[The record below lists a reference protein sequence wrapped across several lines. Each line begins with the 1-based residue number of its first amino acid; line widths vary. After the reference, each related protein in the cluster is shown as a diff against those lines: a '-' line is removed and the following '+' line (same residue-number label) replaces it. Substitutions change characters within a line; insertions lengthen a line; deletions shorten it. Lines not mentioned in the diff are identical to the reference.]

1 MVSVTPVI
9 KYAVMRNS
17 VQDNVLLVKHRGSL
31 YIRVMVTD
39 RICKTCRFSHAH
51 TDAAVSATFKF
62 CWWTDLSLTL
72 VVSIYELCF
81 HFQAV
86 LCMDLI
92 SFFLFLLTYF
102 PSHLEISS
110 RFLFSCHTSAYIRGL
125 RDKWVFKVLWSLVCW
140 LFLYPGCAFGF
151 VAPKLWNFETQL
163 NTTCD

>member
-31 YIRVMVTD
+31 VIRVMVTD

-51 TDAAVSATFKF
+51 TDAAVSEHLNSA
-62 CWWTDLSLTL
+62 DEQTL
-72 VVSIYELCF
+72 VWHSLSAF
-81 HFQAV
+81 MSSAF
-86 LCMDLI
+86 I
-92 SFFLFLLTYF
+92 SRQCCVWIWHQFLYLLTYF